1 MTDKQIGY
9 IVVAVLICV
18 VIGFAIYCWELAKH
32 IRATSP
38 LNRFTVSSDGT
49 VAERVAEIEPCDSPL
64 YHTLTMDHEGNIL
77 EAW

>member
-9 IVVAVLICV
+9 IIDAVIICV
-18 VIGFAIYCWELAKH
+18 VVGFVIYCWELAKQ

-49 VAERVAEIEPCDSPL
+49 VAERVTEIENCDIPL
-64 YHTLTMDHEGNIL
+64 YHTLTMDHKGNIL
-77 EAW
+77 EVW